1 MGPLLDQT
9 TEKQNFM
16 ALINSFND
24 KNARINKEKIV
35 NTAETVAQLLESIS
49 QFSVPFK
56 FRLAD
61 NNNLINIVIGEVGT
75 GKSTLQNNLMQRYCK
90 RNDLKRPRN
99 FKQMASPRQVTK
111 FAEIRESP
119 DSCFITIDMPSA
131 SDSVQS
137 PLKDGIQLTNEV
149 VSKILVNTMREDF
162 IYSPHTGLSTV
173 THCIMIEKG
182 LRIQAS
188 SLHPI
193 ANIMLSFTMSYP
205 DFKTDYSPI
214 INVVFTGFSIH
225 QNQTLDGYGDEDD
238 SEDEY
243 GSETEISSP

>member
-1 MGPLLDQT
+1 
-9 TEKQNFM
+9 M
-16 ALINSFND
+16 AMINSFND

-35 NTAETVAQLLESIS
+35 NTAETVALLLETIS

-61 NNNLINIVIGEVGT
+61 NKNLINIVIGEVGT

-111 FAEIRESP
+111 FADIRESP
-119 DSCFITIDMPSA
+119 DSSFITIDMPSA
-131 SDSVQS
+131 SDSVQTQ
-137 PLKDGIQLTNEV
+137 KIDGIQLTNEV

-162 IYSPHTGLSTV
+162 ICSTHTGISTI

-188 SLHPI
+188 SLDPI
-193 ANIMLSFTMSYP
+193 ADIMLTFTMGYP
-205 DFKTDYSPI
+205 DFKTDYSPV
-214 INVVFTGFSIH
+214 INVVFTGFSLH

-243 GSETEISSP
+243 GSESEIQSP